1 MSSRA
6 TTLFLRS
13 CRSCRPVPRSNEPF
27 RIGNKS
33 VAFLTAR
40 IIRRQFHATCC
51 VHKINRR
58 GDGQDDLQNNVKEI
72 QVDNDGSISNLSTQD
87 TEQLKL
93 ANSFTDVPGTKNTKQ
108 KTLAIIYT
116 CKVCNTRSAK
126 QFTEH
131 AYRHGVVL
139 VRCPGCQNLHL
150 IADRLGWFEDMDENI
165 EGGWDIEKAILTKTG
180 QNNVTA
186 VTNDNVLELTL
197 DDIIGKKD

>member
-1 MSSRA
+1 M
-6 TTLFLRS
+6 
-13 CRSCRPVPRSNEPF
+13 
-27 RIGNKS
+27 
-33 VAFLTAR
+33 AFLTAR